1 MSTLKLEKSGVSE
14 SGVFTIKEYRAEGE
28 IDFISLIRMLQ
39 AGSCIVQEVVSYV
52 FEGEDPLGLDARSFS
67 AEEFI
72 SMYPEMKS
80 YDKGLAFDVILLA
93 NGHPVTIELTEGEPV
108 IATNSL
114 DKEIELPDLLV
125 PEQDRFSSDPVNDPF
140 KDPWNNPVNNAG
152 NNPVNNAGNDPVNN
166 TGTDSANNVRNDPVN
181 AAENDLADLVSLS
194 ASRVRKMAIAA
205 MLLSRKPEFENVNMD
220 LVVRMCLLHGFES
233 RPDQDNTAAGNT
245 CHQEDLLPQNEPG
258 AKRIEETVR
267 LLDQPEWKDQPE
279 TQRILEEMSRME
291 TREAQ
296 VYRALDRACSGK

>member
-1 MSTLKLEKSGVSE
+1 MTKEEVIMSTLKLEKSGVSE

-125 PEQDRFSSDPVNDPF
+125 PEQDHFSPDPVNDPF
-140 KDPWNNPVNNAG
+140 KNPW

-194 ASRVRKMAIAA
+194 AGRVWKMAIAA

>member
-125 PEQDRFSSDPVNDPF
+125 PEQDHFSPDPVNDPF
-140 KDPWNNPVNNAG
+140 KNPWNNPANNAG
-152 NNPVNNAGNDPVNN
+152 KDSINNTGNDLANNAG
-166 TGTDSANNVRNDPVN
+166 NDPVN

-194 ASRVRKMAIAA
+194 AGRVRKMAIAA
-205 MLLSRKPEFENVNMD
+205 MLLSRKPEFENVDMD

>member
-125 PEQDRFSSDPVNDPF
+125 PEQDHFSPDPVNDPF
-140 KDPWNNPVNNAG
+140 KNSWNIPINNAG
-152 NNPVNNAGNDPVNN
+152 NNSINN
-166 TGTDSANNVRNDPVN
+166 TGNDSANNVRNDPVN

-194 ASRVRKMAIAA
+194 AGRVRKMAIAA
-205 MLLSRKPEFENVNMD
+205 MLLSRKPEFENVDMD

>member
-67 AEEFI
+67 AEDFI

-125 PEQDRFSSDPVNDPF
+125 PEQDHFSPDSVNDPF
-140 KDPWNNPVNNAG
+140 KNPWNNPANNAG
-152 NNPVNNAGNDPVNN
+152 KDPVNN
-166 TGTDSANNVRNDPVN
+166 TGTDSANNVSNDPVN

-194 ASRVRKMAIAA
+194 AGRVRKMAIAA
-205 MLLSRKPEFENVNMD
+205 MLLSRKPEFENVDMD

>member
-67 AEEFI
+67 AEDFI

-80 YDKGLAFDVILLA
+80 YDKIEKVQNAFM
-93 NGHPVTIELTEGEPV
+93 GIELTEGEPV

-125 PEQDRFSSDPVNDPF
+125 PEQDHFSPDPVNDPF
-140 KDPWNNPVNNAG
+140 KNSWNNPANNAG
-152 NNPVNNAGNDPVNN
+152 KDSINNTGNDLANNAGND
-166 TGTDSANNVRNDPVN
+166 TVN
-181 AAENDLADLVSLS
+181 AADNDLANHS
-194 ASRVRKMAIAA
+194 AGRVRKMAIAA
-205 MLLSRKPEFENVNMD
+205 VLLSRKPDFENVDMD